1 MRWLV
6 LALLLGGCGSRV
18 GVTPMEQDSLEVVE
32 TAVEGDVLVTLE
44 GPLGELEVL
53 AVLWKEFA
61 ATPLVLHVVWQTKE
75 APTNEMLA
83 KLPGKKVKQY
93 WDAGRKTAS
102 TGGKVR
108 VKGQLVAIDWLPLRV
123 ALARAA
129 VGAVQ

>member
-1 MRWLV
+1 
-6 LALLLGGCGSRV
+6 
-18 GVTPMEQDSLEVVE
+18 MEQDSLEVVE